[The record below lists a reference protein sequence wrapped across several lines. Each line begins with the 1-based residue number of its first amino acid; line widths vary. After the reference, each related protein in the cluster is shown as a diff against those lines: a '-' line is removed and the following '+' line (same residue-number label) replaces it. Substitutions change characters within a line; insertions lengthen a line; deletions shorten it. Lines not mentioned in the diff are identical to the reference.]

1 MTIETKYGI
10 GDVVYFIEQSKIHK
24 GTVKDIMVTSLRD
37 KVISY
42 TIIEGNSTGSWETMR
57 REGLLFA
64 TQDDLFNS
72 LRLE

>member
-1 MTIETKYGI
+1 M
-10 GDVVYFIEQSKIHK
+10 VYFIEQSKIHK

-42 TIIEGNSTGSWETMR
+42 TIREGNSTGSWETHR
-57 REGLLFA
+57 REGSLFA

>member
-1 MTIETKYGI
+1 MTIETKFGI

-24 GTVKDIMVTSLRD
+24 GTVQDIMVTSLRD

-42 TIIEGNSTGSWETMR
+42 TIREGNYTGSWETMC